1 MKIVLVGATAL
12 SVATAKILIGRGEA
26 VVMIER
32 DKARIDALAQ
42 ELDCG
47 FIHGDGTKPAILRE
61 AGPADSQLLLCL
73 TDNDQANILAGLVGR
88 SLGFPRV
95 VPKIDDPEFEH
106 ICIELS
112 LGDTIVPHRHIARA
126 LADLALGREAVD
138 LSTFV
143 KGEVRMFSFV
153 AGEEDGMTVG
163 ELKLPDRCAIM
174 CIYRGN
180 DFALPDQDTK
190 LKKGDEIVL
199 ICHSRQIG
207 ALEKR
212 WGAAGAGAAAEGSEA
227 E

>member
-1 MKIVLVGATAL
+1 MKVVLVGATPL
-12 SVATAKILIGRGEA
+12 SVSTAKILIGRGDA

-32 DKARIDALAQ
+32 DKERIDAIAQ
-42 ELDCG
+42 EVDCG

-73 TDNDQANILAGLVGR
+73 TDNDQANILASLVGR

-112 LGDTIVPHRHIARA
+112 LVDTIVPHRHIARA
-126 LADLALGREAVD
+126 LADLALGKEAVD

-153 AGEEDGMTVG
+153 AAEEDGMTVG
-163 ELKLPDRCAIM
+163 ELKLPDGCAAM
-174 CIYRGN
+174 CIYRGD
-180 DFALPDQDTK
+180 DFVLPNQDTK

-199 ICHSRQIG
+199 ICHSRQLE
-207 ALEKR
+207 ALGKR
-212 WGAAGAGAAAEGSEA
+212 WGAEGNAASPATAS
-227 E
+227 